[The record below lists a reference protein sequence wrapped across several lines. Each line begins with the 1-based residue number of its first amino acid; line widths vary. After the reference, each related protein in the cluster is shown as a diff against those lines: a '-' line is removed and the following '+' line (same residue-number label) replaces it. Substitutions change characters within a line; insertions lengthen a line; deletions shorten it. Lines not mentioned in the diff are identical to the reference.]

1 MSDVNLSSLK
11 LDGIE
16 DIEEQKALPAGNY
29 LVRISNA
36 ELTNSKA
43 GNPMLKVIAE
53 FPDEP
58 TGSSIFHFI
67 NMPIEDTPEDQ
78 ARMRLL
84 ELKRMLVAFGCKNI
98 SSKGV
103 YPSELIGQECELYV
117 SVEQDQNGIDRNRL
131 NMPKIK

>member
-1 MSDVNLSSLK
+1 MSDVDLSSLK

-16 DIEEQKALPAGNY
+16 DIEEQKALPAGQY

-36 ELTNSKA
+36 ELMNSKK
-43 GNPMLKVIAE
+43 GNPMLRIIAE

-58 TGSSIFHFI
+58 SGSDVWHYI
-67 NMPIEDTPEDQ
+67 NMPVEDTPEDQ

-84 ELKRMLVAFGCKNI
+84 ELKRTLEAFNCEYGP
-98 SSKGV
+98 KGFD
-103 YPSELIGQECELYV
+103 PTGLIGQECELYV

-131 NMPKIK
+131 NMPKVK

>member
-1 MSDVNLSSLK
+1 MSDVDLSSLN

-16 DIEEQKALPAGNY
+16 DIEEQKALPAGQY

-36 ELTNSKA
+36 ELMNSKK
-43 GNPMLKVIAE
+43 GNPMLRIIAE

-58 TGSSIFHFI
+58 SGSDVWHYI
-67 NMPIEDTPEDQ
+67 NMPVEDTPEDQ

-84 ELKRMLVAFGCKNI
+84 ELKRTLEAFNCEYGP
-98 SSKGV
+98 KGFD
-103 YPSELIGQECELYV
+103 PTGLIGQECELYV

-131 NMPKIK
+131 NMPKVK

>member
-16 DIEEQKALPAGNY
+16 DIEEQKALPAGQY

-36 ELTNSKA
+36 ELMNSKK
-43 GNPMLKVIAE
+43 GNPMLRIIAE

-58 TGSSIFHFI
+58 SGSDVWHYI
-67 NMPIEDTPEDQ
+67 NMHVDDTPEDQ

-84 ELKRMLVAFGCKNI
+84 ELKRTLEAFGCEYGP
-98 SSKGV
+98 KGFD
-103 YPSELIGQECELYV
+103 PAGLIGQECELYI
-117 SVEQDQNGIDRNRL
+117 SVEQDQDRNRL
-131 NMPKIK
+131 NMPKVT

>member
-84 ELKRMLVAFGCKNI
+84 ELKRMLVAFGCKNF

-103 YPSELIGQECELYV
+103 DPSELIGQECELYV